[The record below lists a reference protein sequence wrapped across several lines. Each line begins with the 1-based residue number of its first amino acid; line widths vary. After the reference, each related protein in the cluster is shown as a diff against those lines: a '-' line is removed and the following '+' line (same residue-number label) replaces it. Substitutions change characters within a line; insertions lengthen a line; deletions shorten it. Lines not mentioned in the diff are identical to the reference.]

1 MRTREGEVVF
11 KSERVWGL
19 QRRCNGYIF
28 RKTRDGP
35 TNGHLAV
42 VHRRGGGAVGD
53 SFLTAK
59 SGRERINCGPTFARE
74 NDRVW

>member
-1 MRTREGEVVF
+1 MRKREGEVVF
-11 KSERVWGL
+11 KRVWGL

-42 VHRRGGGAVGD
+42 VHRRGGAVGD

-59 SGRERINCGPTFARE
+59 SGRERTNCGPTFARG
-74 NDRVW
+74 NDPVM